1 MSAAKWEGSW
11 LRRPAGPRSASGWWL
26 RNHIRW
32 GSLPSSFSPKLHW
45 MGGKAAGSRKGRE
58 RGAAWSTAASRWK
71 QKPEG
76 TGRST
81 PGQRGSALP
90 RPRSSSQS
98 LHEEP
103 GKRDGI
109 DSSAPPP
116 TAGRGGGGRGVRWE
130 WPSPGAGSKGVY
142 CLEGIFK
149 KL

>member
-1 MSAAKWEGSW
+1 
-11 LRRPAGPRSASGWWL
+11 
-26 RNHIRW
+26 
-32 GSLPSSFSPKLHW
+32 

-103 GKRDGI
+103 GKRDGV

-116 TAGRGGGGRGVRWE
+116 TAGRGGG
-130 WPSPGAGSKGVY
+130 AGEGFGGNDLPQVQAVKGCIAWREFLKSY
-142 CLEGIFK
+142 K
-149 KL
+149 